1 MGLLYED
8 FHKEREDWKKR
19 EREMSDANREVK
31 EKLAAAGA
39 KVDAYEDQLGAFEQ
53 GTVLMSYMG
62 FELRMNDGVKTAYA
76 WCRYRHKILRKI
88 CHP

>member
-31 EKLAAAGA
+31 EKLVAAGA
-39 KVDAYEDQLGAFEQ
+39 KVDAYEDQLKAFDQ
-53 GTVLMSYMG
+53 GTTVLVSYMS
-62 FELRMNDGVKTAYA
+62 FELRLNDGMSAAYP
-76 WCRYRHKILRKI
+76 WSRYYHYLG
-88 CHP
+88 